1 MISLFRKIRQNLL
14 LKGKITSYLKY
25 AIGEILLV
33 VIGILIALQINNWN
47 EIRKNQRERIVILN
61 NLKSELTEDFTM
73 LTYTIERLERRKVFA
88 DYLYH
93 LITNE
98 TKSEGIDSTVIVN
111 ALMRSGYIYKFVP
124 SFAVYN
130 EIQNSGKL
138 NLIKPDSI
146 KKQLA
151 IYKSRVEENS
161 RIEGPYEITLK
172 DFEKK
177 AVNYLSEI
185 QLSKNKK
192 LEQRYKLIN
201 FNLVE
206 ISKDKEFLALLKHIS
221 YITGIELSLKKDFL
235 IPELKALKDL
245 IDMEL

>member
-1 MISLFRKIRQNLL
+1 
-14 LKGKITSYLKY
+14 
-25 AIGEILLV
+25 
-33 VIGILIALQINNWN
+33 
-47 EIRKNQRERIVILN
+47 
-61 NLKSELTEDFTM
+61 
-73 LTYTIERLERRKVFA
+73 
-88 DYLYH
+88 
-93 LITNE
+93 
-98 TKSEGIDSTVIVN
+98 
-111 ALMRSGYIYKFVP
+111 MRSGYIYKFVP

-161 RIEGPYEITLK
+161 RIEGPYDITLK

-235 IPELKALKDL
+235 IPELKVLKDL

>member
-1 MISLFRKIRQNLL
+1 MIKIFRKIRQNLL

-93 LITNE
+93 LLTNE

-161 RIEGPYEITLK
+161 RIEGPYDITLK

>member
-61 NLKSELTEDFTM
+61 NLKLELTEDFTM

>member
-1 MISLFRKIRQNLL
+1 MISLFQKIRQNLL
-14 LKGKITSYLKY
+14 LEGKITSYLKY

-61 NLKSELTEDFTM
+61 NLKLELTEDFTM

-221 YITGIELSLKKDFL
+221 YITGIEISLKKDFL
-235 IPELKALKDL
+235 IPELKVLKDL

>member
-1 MISLFRKIRQNLL
+1 MISLFQKIRQNLL
-14 LKGKITSYLKY
+14 LEGKITSYLKY

>member
-61 NLKSELTEDFTM
+61 NLKLELNEDFTM

>member
-1 MISLFRKIRQNLL
+1 MIKIFRKIRQKFLL
-14 LKGKITSYLKY
+14 EGKITSYLKY

-98 TKSEGIDSTVIVN
+98 TKSEGIDSTVIVD

-161 RIEGPYEITLK
+161 RIEGPYDITLK

-235 IPELKALKDL
+235 IPELKVLKDL